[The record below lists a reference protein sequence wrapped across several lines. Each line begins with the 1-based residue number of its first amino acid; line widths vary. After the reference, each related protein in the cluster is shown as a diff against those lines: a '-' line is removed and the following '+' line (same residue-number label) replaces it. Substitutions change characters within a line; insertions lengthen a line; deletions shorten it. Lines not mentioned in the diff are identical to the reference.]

1 MIDRKLQSNLLIGA
15 ALAALGLGGASV
27 ARAQVGVAV
36 NVDVPGVYGQIDIGD
51 VPAPQTIYAQPV
63 VIDRGPAYVAT
74 PEYLHVP
81 VGQER
86 NWKRYCG
93 QYNACGRPV
102 YFVKDDWYRN
112 VYVPHHHDMHAR
124 GDDHRGPPPE
134 RHDDHRDDHRDDR
147 HDDHGHDRN

>member
-1 MIDRKLQSNLLIGA
+1 MINRKLQRSLLHA
-15 ALAALGLGGASV
+15 AAVTALCLGGTTA
-27 ARAQVGVAV
+27 ARAQVSVSVG
-36 NVDVPGVYGQIDIGD
+36 VPGVYGQIDLGD

-63 VIDRGPAYVAT
+63 VIDRGPAYVSE

-124 GDDHRGPPPE
+124 ADDHRGPPPE
-134 RHDDHRDDHRDDR
+134 RHDDRHDDHRDDH
-147 HDDHGHDRN
+147 HDDRGHDRN